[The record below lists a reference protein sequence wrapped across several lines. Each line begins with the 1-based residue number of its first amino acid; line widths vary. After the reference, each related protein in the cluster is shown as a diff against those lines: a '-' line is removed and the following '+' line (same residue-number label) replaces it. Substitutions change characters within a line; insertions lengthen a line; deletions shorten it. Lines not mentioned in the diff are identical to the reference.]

1 MKLFNKKIS
10 VFISPF
16 MVAGVLVVLVP
27 IFAFMTLD
35 RMDRQKEFIREQLLI
50 KGISLIRTFE
60 AGTRTG
66 MLTMRWGAQRI
77 QAMLLETASQPDIDY
92 IMITSRE
99 GEILAHS
106 DAAMVGKVYDAMPG
120 IAAVQGDTL
129 LVSHR
134 TRQMDGYPVFEVF
147 KRFAPLSTGFRGR
160 HKPMHGRGAGSRN
173 LGKYDDFQSD
183 PGPFGDKPWSCP
195 EQSGLEPDFS
205 NMTEHYI
212 FAGLSMTRARFAQE
226 RLVKQTIGRGV
237 LFFLMG
243 CIGIFCLF
251 AFQAYRSARASLSSV
266 KAFSDN
272 VVQNMPAGL
281 VTIDPDYRITS
292 MNRAAKDILGQVP
305 EKPFPQMIQ
314 LVREMETLGKQISRE
329 VTLGSP
335 RELRLDMTA
344 SPIVDNQGVVEG
356 FLFLFRDLT
365 QLKALKKEVETTRH
379 LAAIGKLAGGVAH
392 EIRNPLSSIKGFATY
407 FGKRYEHNSDDRET
421 AQIMVQEVERINRS
435 VTQLLEFA
443 KPMAVENKEVRLH
456 ELIAHSLKL
465 VQHDLDKKSIQAI
478 VNIQTNPATF
488 RTDPDRM
495 NQILLNLYM
504 NAIAAMGENGIL
516 TVDVLDLPEDG
527 GIQIHVTD
535 NGAGIDKE
543 NLDEVFDPY
552 FTTRPEGTGL
562 GLSIVHRIVENLKGD
577 IRVESDPK
585 TGTRFMIRLPGT
597 YSGKARG

>member
-1 MKLFNKKIS
+1 M
-10 VFISPF
+10 
-16 MVAGVLVVLVP
+16 VVLVP

-35 RMDRQKEFIREQLLI
+35 RMERQKEFIRERLLS

-106 DAAMVGKVYDAMPG
+106 DAAMVGKVYDAMPE

-134 TRQMDGYPVFEVF
+134 TRQMDGHSVFEVF
-147 KRFAPLSTGFRGR
+147 KRFTPLSIGFRGR
-160 HKPMHGRGAGSRN
+160 HNPMHSRGKGSRE
-173 LGKYDDFQSD
+173 GGGTYDDFRPP
-183 PGPFGDKPWSCP
+183 PGPFGDEPWSCP
-195 EQSGLEPDFS
+195 KSDIEPDFS

-212 FAGLSMTRARFAQE
+212 FAGLSMTRASLAQE
-226 RLVKQTIGRGV
+226 RLLKETIGRGV
-237 LFFLMG
+237 LFFLIG
-243 CIGIFCLF
+243 CTGIFCLF

-266 KAFSDN
+266 KAFTDN

-281 VTIDPDYRITS
+281 MTIDPDHRITS
-292 MNRAAKDILGQVP
+292 MNRAAEEILGQVP
-305 EKPFPQMIQ
+305 ERPFPQMIQ
-314 LVREMETLGKQISRE
+314 LVCEMESLGKPISRE

-407 FGKRYEHNSDDRET
+407 FGKRYEHDSDDRET

-443 KPMAVENKEVRLH
+443 KPMAVENKEVWLH

-465 VQHDLDKKSIQAI
+465 VQHDLDKKSIQAV
-478 VNIQTNPATF
+478 VNIQTDRASF

-516 TVDVLDLPEDG
+516 AVDVLDSPEDG

-535 NGAGIDKE
+535 NGAGIERDH
-543 NLDEVFDPY
+543 LHEVFDPY

-597 YSGKARG
+597 IQDKPPGINPKDKEKYDPK

>member
-35 RMDRQKEFIREQLLI
+35 RMERQKEFIRERLLI

-106 DAAMVGKVYDAMPG
+106 DAAMVGKIYDAMPE

-134 TRQMDGYPVFEVF
+134 TRQMDGQQVFEVF
-147 KRFAPLSTGFRGR
+147 KRFTPLTSGFRGR
-160 HKPMHGRGAGSRN
+160 HKPMHGRGQGSRE
-173 LGKYDDFQSD
+173 GAKQGGRYDNSPPGSGYFGED
-183 PGPFGDKPWSCP
+183 PSRWACP
-195 EQSGLEPDFS
+195 EKSGIEPDFS

-212 FAGLSMTRARFAQE
+212 FAGLSMTRARLAQG
-226 RLVKQTIGRGV
+226 RLVRQTMGRGV

-292 MNRAAKDILGQVP
+292 MNRAAKEILGQ
-305 EKPFPQMIQ
+305 
-314 LVREMETLGKQISRE
+314 
-329 VTLGSP
+329 
-335 RELRLDMTA
+335 
-344 SPIVDNQGVVEG
+344 
-356 FLFLFRDLT
+356 
-365 QLKALKKEVETTRH
+365 
-379 LAAIGKLAGGVAH
+379 IGRAH
-392 EIRNPLSSIKGFATY
+392 
-407 FGKRYEHNSDDRET
+407 
-421 AQIMVQEVERINRS
+421 V
-435 VTQLLEFA
+435 
-443 KPMAVENKEVRLH
+443 
-456 ELIAHSLKL
+456 
-465 VQHDLDKKSIQAI
+465 
-478 VNIQTNPATF
+478 
-488 RTDPDRM
+488 
-495 NQILLNLYM
+495 
-504 NAIAAMGENGIL
+504 
-516 TVDVLDLPEDG
+516 
-527 GIQIHVTD
+527 
-535 NGAGIDKE
+535 
-543 NLDEVFDPY
+543 
-552 FTTRPEGTGL
+552 
-562 GLSIVHRIVENLKGD
+562 
-577 IRVESDPK
+577 
-585 TGTRFMIRLPGT
+585 
-597 YSGKARG
+597 